1 MADQYDGEC
10 ILMVL
15 VSLDHGLSSDCELL
29 LWQNPQQKALL
40 VREKISTQ
48 AQLSS
53 GAATNLSPQVRDRM
67 HQSCEL
73 LDSVG
78 ELIDLDEKSKPIR
91 VMGFPAEPPAVTG
104 VVTVVLLAFTFL
116 SEGLLAGEI
125 QFVGGEEGS
134 QSV

>member
-1 MADQYDGEC
+1 M
-10 ILMVL
+10 
-15 VSLDHGLSSDCELL
+15 
-29 LWQNPQQKALL
+29 LWQNPQQKSLL

-125 QFVGGEEGS
+125 QFVGGEEEGS

>member
-1 MADQYDGEC
+1 M
-10 ILMVL
+10 LR
-15 VSLDHGLSSDCELL
+15 
-29 LWQNPQQKALL
+29 QNPQQKALL

-78 ELIDLDEKSKPIR
+78 EQIDLDTECKPTR
-91 VMGFPAEPPAVTG
+91 VMGAPAEPPAVTG
-104 VVTVVLLAFTFL
+104 VITVVLLAMTFL
-116 SEGLLAGEI
+116 TEGVLKGAI
-125 QFVGGEEGS
+125 RFT
-134 QSV
+134 